1 MVEENLTDE
10 QQAELV
16 KNWWRENGLFLVGGL
31 VIGVGGL
38 FGWQAWQSNQIV
50 TAQEASN
57 AFQEL
62 NVANSQQRYNKAE
75 ELHALI
81 MEDYSATP
89 YADSA
94 ELMLAASYMKQADAN
109 KAAEVLQR
117 LVNESSDNNL
127 RNIAKLRLGRVL
139 LQLEDYAGA
148 EKVAVYAKDDSYTA
162 VFADLRGDIA
172 YAQGDI
178 EAARTAYAQALS
190 SGGPGFPQAGYVQVK
205 LDDLGAPPE
214 LSAEALAE

>member
-1 MVEENLTDE
+1 MVDENLTDE

-16 KNWWRENGLFLVGGL
+16 KNWWRENGLFLIGGL

-38 FGWQAWQSNQIV
+38 FGWQTWQSNQIA

-62 NVANSQQRYNKAE
+62 NAANAQQRYNKAE

-81 MEDYSATP
+81 VEDYSGTP

-94 ELMLAASYMKQADAN
+94 ELAIAASYMKQTDAD

-117 LVNESSDNNL
+117 LVNETSDENV

-148 EKVAVYAKDDSYTA
+148 EKVAAYAKDDAYTA
-162 VFADLRGDIA
+162 VFADLRGDVA
-172 YAQGDI
+172 YAQGNI
-178 EAARTAYAQALS
+178 EAARTAYTQSLDSAGQ
-190 SGGPGFPQAGYVQVK
+190 GFPQSGYVQVK
-205 LDDLGAPPE
+205 LDDLGAAPE
-214 LSAEALAE
+214 VAVEAVAE